1 MLIKNNIIKI
11 MQITII
17 QLNGIKI
24 IIKKI
29 MLITTNKTK
38 LVIKI
43 TAICKLIT
51 IFIIKNRRFITKIE
65 INVGSFTI
73 KLRINNKITLRDI

>member
-29 MLITTNKTK
+29 MLITTNKNK

-43 TAICKLIT
+43 T
-51 IFIIKNRRFITKIE
+51 
-65 INVGSFTI
+65 
-73 KLRINNKITLRDI
+73 